1 MGSDF
6 KILRDVFPR
15 VRGLLSTSAGA
26 ELFDRLV
33 KGLSQ
38 PLNPHYKQE
47 LIKLHQEAQQA
58 QKDASRSA
66 PPDEPLNKKIK
77 EFFSVGDVVSLL
89 GVALLSFQSKLFK
102 SSKGGLV
109 DGIFKNLAL
118 AMAFLGSPLALFG
131 RATGKREEGALGDLM
146 GQYNLRQAQDK
157 GFDIFTD
164 YKPEQINRLINLSS
178 KLEKTLDYEEDYVEQ
193 QIKLRHVRD
202 SGEDTT
208 GNKAGGLFCGAP
220 GTGKTA
226 GVQLIL
232 GKWAEMMKGKG
243 FEPVIVELDLA
254 NFHKYLQEEQRSK
267 DGAIESINAIAGGEQ
282 KLLPSAKENQG
293 LIIFNALMKQI
304 EDKYKDVEMHNKQFP
319 ENKQKLF
326 FVVDEFDK
334 VFVLKDLQGADK
346 YKLKNVI
353 LRLNDI
359 FENQNILLT
368 SNTSLK
374 QMVEQLKSIIVQDPK
389 KPTEEEEAVWK
400 PFESRLNANHV
411 SVDEPSTKVQAKIFT
426 GKMLHAHYGAIDWQ
440 AFKISPSKI
449 FDLDKVLLADFIHEN
464 ILKPLNSSYNGRELN
479 AIALD
484 IKPRLLHTAIKER
497 VQKKGL
503 GISDQNWSAMSDME
517 KISTTNVKIT
527 PDLLKELLT
536 IKHEIMKGKHDPN
549 LGQAY
554 SIVEAYADLMSK
566 DKAFINSVIGHKST
580 NIFSLIN
587 TFYNKENGIAKDVYS
602 AKSAVQLA
610 DKIFHHKII
619 HEKAD
624 LHRSLTEDR
633 LRIEFTEALIDQKN
647 VSASKAN
654 QADIEFAPAKFT
666 LDISPSKF
674 SSYFTPKLNS
684 ILETPADRTV
694 NNIVSAFQSLLKN
707 GELTHGSGGAE
718 ALINGAV
725 KQFMQA
731 ATK

>member
-1 MGSDF
+1 MSSGLN
-6 KILRDVFPR
+6 IMDV
-15 VRGLLSTSAGA
+15 LSRARKVVTTDAGA
-26 ELFDRLV
+26 EVFDRLV
-33 KGLSQ
+33 KVFSQ
-38 PLNPHYKQE
+38 PLDPSYKK
-47 LIKLHQEAQQA
+47 KLEARLHREVHD
-58 QKDASRSA
+58 DADKA
-66 PPDEPLNKKIK
+66 PPNEPLNEKIK

-89 GVALLSFQSKLFK
+89 GVALLNFQSKLFK

-109 DGIFKNLAL
+109 DGAFKNLAL
-118 AMAFLGSPLALFG
+118 AMTFLGSPLALFG
-131 RATGKREEGALGDLM
+131 RATGKRQEGALGKDLM
-146 GQYNLRQAQDK
+146 GDYNLRQAQYK

-164 YKPEQINRLINLSS
+164 YKPEEINNLINSAGKLS
-178 KLEKTLDYEEDYVEQ
+178 KTLDYEDHVNPE
-193 QIKLRHVRD
+193 IHSRHLKD
-202 SGEDTT
+202 LGDDGK

-232 GKWAEMMKGKG
+232 GKWAEMMKEKG
-243 FEPVIVELDLA
+243 FEPVIVGVDLA
-254 NFHKYLQEEQRSK
+254 DFHKFLQEVERDS
-267 DGAIESINAIAGGEQ
+267 AIESINAIVGGEQ
-282 KLLPSAKENQG
+282 KLFAKNKG
-293 LIIFNALMKQI
+293 LTIFEVLISQI
-304 EDKYKDVEMHNKQFP
+304 EKKSQAVAKHNKEHP

-334 VFVLKDLQGADK
+334 VFGLNRGDGEENIFQKADHNR
-346 YKLKNVI
+346 LKNAI
-353 LRLNDI
+353 LRLNQI
-359 FENQNILLT
+359 FEDQNILLT

-374 QMVEQLKSIIVQDPK
+374 QMVTDLKDLVRD
-389 KPTEEEEAVWK
+389 EAVWK

-411 SVDEPSTKVQAKIFT
+411 SVDEPSAKVQAKIFT
-426 GKMLHAHYGAIDWQ
+426 GKMLHAHYDAIDWQ

-503 GISDQNWSAMSDME
+503 GISDQSWSAMSDMA

-536 IKHEIMKGKHDPN
+536 TKHEIMKGKHDPN

-554 SIVEAYADLMSK
+554 SVVEAYADLMSK
-566 DKAFINSVIGHKST
+566 DKAFMEAVRGNKSDD
-580 NIFSLIN
+580 ILSLIA

-602 AKSAVQLA
+602 AKSAVFIG
-610 DKIFHHKII
+610 DKIFNHKII

-624 LHRSLTEDR
+624 LHKSLAEDK
-633 LRIEFTEALIDQKN
+633 LKIEFTEALIDQKN
-647 VSASKAN
+647 LSAAN
-654 QADIEFAPAKFT
+654 SLANIKFAPAKFT
-666 LDISPSKF
+666 LDISPNKF

-684 ILETPADRTV
+684 ILETPVDKTM
-694 NNIVSAFQSLLKN
+694 NNIVGAFQTLLKG
-707 GELTHGSGGAE
+707 GEAGKGLPKGTE
-718 ALINGAV
+718 DLIKTAANRLV
-725 KQFMQA
+725 QA
-731 ATK
+731 AMK

>member
-1 MGSDF
+1 MSS
-6 KILRDVFPR
+6 
-15 VRGLLSTSAGA
+15 GLNINGVLPSFRRFLSTAAGA
-26 ELFDRLV
+26 EVFDRLV
-33 KGLSQ
+33 KVLSQ

-58 QKDASRSA
+58 RKDASNRT
-66 PPDEPLNKKIK
+66 PPNEPLNKKIK
-77 EFFSVGDVVSLL
+77 EIFSIGDVVSLL

-146 GQYNLRQAQDK
+146 GAYNLRQAQDK

-164 YKPEQINRLINLSS
+164 YKPEQINSLINLSS
-178 KLEKTLDYEEDYVEQ
+178 KLEKTLDYEDYVEQ

-202 SGEDTT
+202 SDGDIT

-267 DGAIESINAIAGGEQ
+267 DSAIESINAIAGGEQ

-374 QMVEQLKSIIVQDPK
+374 QMVEQLKSIIVQNPK

-411 SVDEPSTKVQAKIFT
+411 SVDEPSTKVQAKIVA
-426 GKMLHAHYGAIDWQ
+426 GKILHAHYDAIDWQ

-484 IKPRLLHTAIKER
+484 IKPRLLYAAIKER
-497 VQKKGL
+497 IQKKGL
-503 GISDQNWSAMSDME
+503 GISDQSWSAMSDMA

-536 IKHEIMKGKHDPN
+536 TKHEIMKGKHDPN

-554 SIVEAYADLMSK
+554 SVVEAYADLMSK
-566 DKAFINSVIGHKST
+566 DKAFMEAVRGNKSDD
-580 NIFSLIN
+580 ILSLIG

-602 AKSAVQLA
+602 AKSAVFIG
-610 DKIFHHKII
+610 DKIFNHKII

-624 LHRSLTEDR
+624 LHKSLAEDK
-633 LRIEFTEALIDQKN
+633 LKIEFTEALIDQKN
-647 VSASKAN
+647 LSAAN
-654 QADIEFAPAKFT
+654 SLANIKFAPAKFT
-666 LDISPSKF
+666 LDISPNKF
-674 SSYFTPKLNS
+674 SSHFTPKLNS
-684 ILETPADRTV
+684 ILETPVNKTM
-694 NNIVSAFQSLLKN
+694 NNIVAAFQALRN
-707 GELTHGSGGAE
+707 GGETGNGLPKGTE
-718 ALINGAV
+718 DLINNGIN
-725 KQFMQA
+725 KLIQA
-731 ATK
+731 AMK